1 MTEKPVKSGTNQVRL
16 ATGCPDRPPGMLDFQ
31 IAKLDETDLIQTVSQ
46 DAGQSQVLS
55 SMIKVQDQLGIGM
68 GRDNFEPMAA

>member
-1 MTEKPVKSGTNQVRL
+1 
-16 ATGCPDRPPGMLDFQ
+16 MLDFQ